1 MTVWISLLAG
11 VLIGW
16 LIEWIVDWVYWRRGA
31 QAFYAM
37 EYELRRELAAAQES
51 VRAAQAEIESLRA
64 RLAELQPTAPE
75 NAPPDKQPDP

>member
-11 VLIGW
+11 ILIGW

-37 EYELRRELAAAQES
+37 EYELRRELSAAQES
-51 VRAAQAEIESLRA
+51 ARAAQAEVESLRA
-64 RLAELQPTAPE
+64 RLAELQPTS
-75 NAPPDKQPDP
+75 PDHAREQSNP